1 VRPGWLG
8 PGIGRVRA
16 AVRRCQALAW
26 PQWMDV
32 DLGIVL
38 GARLAMSTARAIAGV
53 ITALYLTA
61 EGFSGVELGELFFC
75 VTAASAA
82 MSASVGLASDRLGRK
97 PFLVAVPLLTAI
109 AAAAYSV
116 SRSPVVLFVSA
127 AIGTLGRGSGAGGG
141 TVGPY
146 QPAESA
152 FVAERVPGRV
162 RAAAFGRM
170 AFCSSL
176 GALFGGL
183 LAGLARPGP
192 HPGAAA
198 ATAAYRP
205 AFLAAG
211 GLALMAG
218 LIALGL
224 RERPQAPRRQG
235 RARWPRRSW
244 PVIWRFWVTNGVNG
258 VAIGTVGP
266 FLSYWFYRRYGAG
279 PETIGLLFAAV
290 NLGALA
296 STLSAAGIG
305 RRLGTVPA
313 IVAVRLA
320 TGLLLI
326 PMVLAPTLW
335 MAGAIYF
342 IRMLAQRVGLPL
354 RQSFTQDVA
363 DPEER
368 ASVAALSN
376 LPSQGTMAASQVV
389 AGFLFDAVGLAAPFE
404 LAALFQCA
412 NAILYAGLFGWHRP
426 GRLQGKDASRL
437 DDRASRRGR

>member
-1 VRPGWLG
+1 MSPGRLPGSGHVRTL
-8 PGIGRVRA
+8 A
-16 AVRRCQALAW
+16 RRCWSVLW
-26 PQWMDV
+26 PEWMDTN
-32 DLGIVL
+32 LGIVL

-53 ITALYLTA
+53 VTALYLA
-61 EGFSGVELGELFFC
+61 AVGFSGVELGELFFC
-75 VTAASAA
+75 VTVVSAA
-82 MSASVGLASDRLGRK
+82 MSSGVGLASDRLGRR
-97 PFLVAVPLLTAI
+97 PFLVAVPLLAAL

-116 SRSPVVLFVSA
+116 SRNPAVLFVCGP
-127 AIGTLGRGSGAGGG
+127 IGTLGRGSGAGGG
-141 TVGPY
+141 TVGPH

-152 FVAERVPGRV
+152 FMAERVPR
-162 RAAAFGRM
+162 RARAVAFGRL

-176 GALFGGL
+176 GALLGGL
-183 LAGLARPGP
+183 LAGLARPAP
-192 HPGAAA
+192 HAGGVA

-211 GLALMAG
+211 ALALAAG

-224 RERPQAPRRQG
+224 QERPPASRRPR

-258 VAIGTVGP
+258 VAIGMVGP

-279 PETIGLLFAAV
+279 PEMIGLLFAAV

-313 IVAVRLA
+313 IVAVRVT

-326 PMVLAPTLW
+326 PMVLAPTFWL
-335 MAGAIYF
+335 AGTVYF
-342 IRMLAQRVGLPL
+342 VRMLVQRVGLPL

-376 LPSQGTMAASQVV
+376 LPAQGTMAASQVV

-412 NAILYAGLFGWHRP
+412 NATLYASLFGRRRSGRRRP
-426 GRLQGKDASRL
+426 DTSTL
-437 DDRASRRGR
+437 DDP